1 MDVFECHFLAD
12 RPRSLAFQ
20 VSLVYEYFV
29 FSPTKPR
36 FGSFRRFSR
45 FRPYTNVL
53 WIWNTLYH
61 PYIESTIVL
70 SDYLFYSR
78 TWLRQLPVGQF

>member
-1 MDVFECHFLAD
+1 MMKKKKNMKTKMDVFECHFLAD

-36 FGSFRRFSR
+36 FGSFRRFSC
-45 FRPYTNVL
+45 FRPDTNVL
-53 WIWNTLYH
+53 
-61 PYIESTIVL
+61 
-70 SDYLFYSR
+70 
-78 TWLRQLPVGQF
+78 